1 MGDEISQG
9 TETLSGVAIVSG
21 AILKLLDIGSL
32 FIFATHLHQLK
43 SIDELQKRE
52 ELLFLHLGVKY
63 DEENDRLI
71 YNRELQ
77 VGMGSS
83 LYGLEFAKS
92 LHMDKIFLKNA
103 YTIRE
108 KLLGSKS
115 ELKF

>member
-1 MGDEISQG
+1 MLELKNIFNRATKNSLILGDEISQG

-63 DEENDRLI
+63 DDGE
-71 YNRELQ
+71 
-77 VGMGSS
+77 
-83 LYGLEFAKS
+83 
-92 LHMDKIFLKNA
+92 
-103 YTIRE
+103 
-108 KLLGSKS
+108 
-115 ELKF
+115 